1 MSSSMNRSRPLGAL
15 LLLSALAGCTSAP
28 RPTGPAPAAPP
39 SGAATRAPGAL
50 PPVPARTG
58 ALAIDV
64 VYPTE
69 GQTLAVR
76 DSNFIFGNVGTGQA
90 TVTIDGAPVEVAP
103 NGAFLAFLP
112 VPADGRYDVQAS
124 AGGQSAQAVRTV
136 RFPGSGGG
144 GAPTPPRDT
153 ADRPPPPS
161 PSAPRVAV
169 AASTRADRTTVGT
182 AVPGSGT
189 PYAWFFPS
197 GTRLALDGQQGG
209 QYRVRLT
216 DELTVWV
223 DTAEVDLLAA
233 GTTPPRGFVNVVTA
247 IPEANHVDIRV
258 GTSERLPFLVEGRE
272 HGLVI
277 NVYGAETRTNILQ
290 YGRTD
295 PLIRRMD
302 WEQVSDDLY
311 RVTVDLGEPL
321 WGFVPFFDERGNL
334 VVRVNRTPNI
344 DPANPLRG
352 IRIAVD
358 PGHPPGGAIGPTR
371 LTEAEATLAV
381 SKRLIPLLQAR
392 GAQVIEIRSD
402 MTPSDVNER
411 VRMSTAAD
419 ADLFVSI
426 HFDAFG
432 DGTNPF
438 RNYGTHVL
446 FNQPQSVEF
455 ARAMQPELLQ
465 AFGLPDL
472 GIRKQDVAVIRNPGM
487 PAILTE
493 TMFMMFP
500 QQEAAL
506 RNPEALQRLAEAHV
520 RGIESFLRSRAPA
533 R

>member
-1 MSSSMNRSRPLGAL
+1 MRFQTRFLRAHSAL
-15 LLLSALAGCTSAP
+15 LLFAVGACTSAP
-28 RPTGPAPAAPP
+28 PANRPSAGAPAPGPAPAVRRPAGIPAVPP
-39 SGAATRAPGAL
+39 RA
-50 PPVPARTG
+50 G

-90 TVTIDGAPVEVAP
+90 TVTIDGVRVDVAP

-112 VPADGRYDVQAS
+112 VPTDGRYDVQAT
-124 AGGQSAQAVRTV
+124 AGGQTAQAVRTV
-136 RFPGSGGG
+136 RFPGSGGPA
-144 GAPTPPRDT
+144 APAPPRDT
-153 ADRPPPPS
+153 TARPAPPS
-161 PSAPRVAV
+161 PEAPRVAV
-169 AASTRADRTTVGT
+169 AASSRADRLTVGT

-189 PYAWFFPS
+189 PYTWFFPPS
-197 GTRLALDGQQGG
+197 TRLTLTGLQGS

-216 DELTVWV
+216 NDLTVWV
-223 DTAEVDLLAA
+223 DTAEVDLLPA
-233 GTTPPRGFVNVVTA
+233 GTAAPSGYVSVVTA
-247 IPEANHVDIRV
+247 TPQPDYVDIRL
-258 GTSERLPFLVEGRE
+258 GTSDRLPFQVEGRE
-272 HGLVI
+272 RGLVI

-295 PLIRRMD
+295 PLIERLD

-311 RVTVDLGEPL
+311 RVTVDLSEPL
-321 WGFVPFFDERGNL
+321 WGFQPFWDERGNL
-334 VVRVNRTPNI
+334 IVRVNRTPNI
-344 DPANPLRG
+344 DRANPLRG
-352 IRIAVD
+352 IHIVVD

-381 SKRLIPLLQAR
+381 ANRLVPLLRAR
-392 GAQVIEIRSD
+392 GAQVTQLRTD

-411 VRMSTAAD
+411 SRLTTAANP
-419 ADLFVSI
+419 DLFVSI

-465 AFGLPDL
+465 TFGLPDL
-472 GIRKQDVAVIRNPGM
+472 GIRRQDVAVIRNPSM

-500 QQEAAL
+500 EQEAAL
-506 RNPEALQRLAEAHV
+506 RNPESLQSLAEAHL
-520 RGIESFLRSRAPA
+520 RGIEAFLRSRAK
-533 R
+533 